1 MKTNAH
7 SLGILITLGLNSK
20 FGCQR
25 PVQYQQISIPMII
38 GINEY
43 LVEKD
48 SSSKLICSQI
58 ESTFKNQ

>member
-1 MKTNAH
+1 MKTNAY

-20 FGCQR
+20 FGCQP
-25 PVQYQQISIPMII
+25 PVQYQPISN
-38 GINEY
+38 INEY